1 MSKMRILRTANDVVA
16 AFGGTKAAAEWAG
29 VGESA
34 VSNWIARGFIP
45 PGWHFRMHEHF
56 EARQYRLE
64 STVFGHVVDEPNP
77 KRRTAPIYSMR

>member
-1 MSKMRILRTANDVVA
+1 MRILRTADDVVA

-64 STVFGHVVDEPNP
+64 STVFGKAGVGDMQAWLKKAGVI
-77 KRRTAPIYSMR
+77 T

>member
-1 MSKMRILRTANDVVA
+1 
-16 AFGGTKAAAEWAG
+16 
-29 VGESA
+29 
-34 VSNWIARGFIP
+34 
-45 PGWHFRMHEHF
+45 MHEHF